1 MSCSCTSGNP
11 RSFRV
16 QHGWHVRPMK
26 TGGFHGWK
34 AHLKLLLWQGQS
46 LQAWNVRNFM
56 GLLLLSEKMKPK
68 KHHKIHLKK
77 IPHNCKV
84 VRSSKSEGWAMFIP
98 FKIFPPGFSRWHGTT
113 KMHIKCQA
121 IITHASFNDKALR
134 PGGTAMVTLRVKGYK
149 TNVPKTC
156 LSRSTVYREK
166 LADLEERW
174 FVPQLQSIARQSSKR
189 KGNVS
194 SWFKLHSFA
203 IFGWILHGW
212 GSHLR
217 EPTWSRRHARTA
229 KGSFWGTRKMEE
241 IAFTTPPHSSR
252 RRIRCAF
259 PQNPGITRPRDQVIW
274 QPTLLLLHHECQK
287 KRLQK

>member
-121 IITHASFNDKALR
+121 IITPCVVPMTRHSGLEVLPWWRYASKA
-134 PGGTAMVTLRVKGYK
+134 
-149 TNVPKTC
+149 
-156 LSRSTVYREK
+156 
-166 LADLEERW
+166 
-174 FVPQLQSIARQSSKR
+174 
-189 KGNVS
+189 
-194 SWFKLHSFA
+194 
-203 IFGWILHGW
+203 
-212 GSHLR
+212 
-217 EPTWSRRHARTA
+217 
-229 KGSFWGTRKMEE
+229 
-241 IAFTTPPHSSR
+241 
-252 RRIRCAF
+252 
-259 PQNPGITRPRDQVIW
+259 TRP
-274 QPTLLLLHHECQK
+274 TCQK
-287 KRLQK
+287 RAFLGALCTGRNWQTWRRDDLYLSYKV